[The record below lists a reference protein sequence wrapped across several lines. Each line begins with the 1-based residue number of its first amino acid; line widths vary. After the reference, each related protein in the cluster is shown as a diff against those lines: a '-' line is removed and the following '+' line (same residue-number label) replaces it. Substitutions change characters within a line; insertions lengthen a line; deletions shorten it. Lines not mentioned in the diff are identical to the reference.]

1 MQELAVKTTSEQ
13 ETILLAERL
22 ATYLNPGTVI
32 TLTGD
37 LGVGKTTF
45 TKGIAQGLGIEAT
58 VTSPTFTIIKEYTN
72 CDIPLYHIDAYRLEG
87 SDEDIGFEEYFY
99 GDGISVIEWPQ
110 FIEDFLPDQYLE
122 IIITYVDINSRKI
135 HLISR
140 GNADSK
146 ILKQLKD
153 NHKDS

>member
-58 VTSPTFTIIKEYTN
+58 VTSPTFTIIKEYTY
-72 CDIPLYHIDAYRLEG
+72 CDIPLYHIDAYRLDG
-87 SDEDIGFEEYFY
+87 LDDVFGFEEFLY
-99 GDGISVIEWPQ
+99 GYGYSYI
-110 FIEDFLPDQYLE
+110 
-122 IIITYVDINSRKI
+122 
-135 HLISR
+135 
-140 GNADSK
+140 
-146 ILKQLKD
+146 
-153 NHKDS
+153 